1 MFFLTSIDIIK
12 LWLPNWFTISVI
24 NLGRILAFDFGEKRT
39 GIAVTDELQII
50 ASGLTTVDTKKLFSF
65 LTEYLKNETVE
76 LFIVGDH
83 VPFMELIDELGNVI
97 FSPSHIGLI
106 GLNEGNVSAETITV
120 TWSVTEHPELVPV
133 TV

>member
-1 MFFLTSIDIIK
+1 
-12 LWLPNWFTISVI
+12 
-24 NLGRILAFDFGEKRT
+24 LGVNVYVVVA
-39 GIAVTDELQII
+39 
-50 ASGLTTVDTKKLFSF
+50 
-65 LTEYLKNETVE
+65 E